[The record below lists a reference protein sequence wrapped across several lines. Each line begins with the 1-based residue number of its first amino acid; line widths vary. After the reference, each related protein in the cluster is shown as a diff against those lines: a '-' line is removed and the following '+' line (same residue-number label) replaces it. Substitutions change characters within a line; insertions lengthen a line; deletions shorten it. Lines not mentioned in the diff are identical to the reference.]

1 MTARQ
6 PSGPFPQQ
14 ATPHSRRGGRSFLW
28 PLASVGLGALL
39 FCNSLNG
46 NSMDNANPAE
56 SSRSDSAAA
65 PAPPI
70 PVIAVPPFPVPSPPA
85 ASPRPKIVLPR
96 SAPTRIVIP
105 AISVDAPFTDL
116 SLNATGQLNAPP
128 PNDANLVGWFKD
140 GVTPGERGTSI
151 VAGHLDTRTGPAV
164 FVELSKLKPG
174 NTVSI
179 TRKDKQT
186 ATFKVDSVETF
197 SKAAFPSARVYND
210 APTAELRVITCGGQY
225 DKKAKDYK
233 DNVVVFAHLDSV
245 KKA

>member
-1 MTARQ
+1 MTAKQ

-14 ATPHSRRGGRSFLW
+14 SPPDPHPAGRSILW

-39 FCNSLNG
+39 FCNSFNA
-46 NSMDNANPAE
+46 NSMDNANTVE
-56 SSRSDSAAA
+56 SSQSGPAAA
-65 PAPPI
+65 PAPAT
-70 PVIAVPPFPVPSPPA
+70 PVIAVPPLPAPSATPPSP
-85 ASPRPKIVLPR
+85 ASRIVLPR

-116 SLNATGQLNAPP
+116 SLNTTGQLNAPP
-128 PNDANLVGWFKD
+128 PDDTNLVGWFKD
-140 GVTPGERGTSI
+140 GVTPGERGTSV
-151 VAGHLDTRTGPAV
+151 VAGHLDTKTGPAV

-179 TRKDKQT
+179 TRKDGKT

-210 APTAELRVITCGGQY
+210 APTAELRVITCGGAY
-225 DKKAKDYK
+225 DKKAQDYK